1 MRISAE
7 QRAALERRVWRLAF
21 LLSGDGA
28 GAAALVDRVLR
39 ARGDAATLEPA
50 RLDRLIIQHARSLT
64 ARVPMD
70 EGDLAQVALR
80 AARSLSEQPREAWVL
95 SRVDGVDEL
104 WMGRA
109 MDCSRTAARMH
120 LATAD
125 DFMRSRLGARHDE
138 AVEALR
144 RFADGLDPG
153 PIIAAHRVMARKRK
167 NRRLVAGTLV
177 ALLGGLAVLM
187 AALKLG
193 AL

>member
-1 MRISAE
+1 MPDER
-7 QRAALERRVWRLAF
+7 RGALERRVWRLAF
-21 LLSGDGA
+21 LLSGDES

-39 ARGDAATLEPA
+39 ARGGAASLEPA
-50 RLDRLIIQHARSLT
+50 RLDRLIIQHARSLA
-64 ARVPMD
+64 ARTPAD
-70 EGDLAQVALR
+70 ESDLAQVALR
-80 AARSLSEQPREAWVL
+80 AARSLSEQPREAWIL

-125 DFMRSRLGARHDE
+125 DFMKSRLGARHDA

-153 PIIAAHRVMARKRK
+153 PIIAAHREMVKKRRARR
-167 NRRLVAGTLV
+167 VTAGVIVGLLAGLG
-177 ALLGGLAVLM
+177 ALL

-193 AL
+193 FL